1 MKTITAILGMILS
14 IVSAYLMFKSKTTL
28 DLVCGFAVLLMAII
42 FILFSIME
50 EQKQDIEHLRHQLW
64 FKLK

>member
-14 IVSAYLMFKSKTTL
+14 IVSAYLMFTSKSTL

-50 EQKQDIEHLRHQLW
+50 EQKQDIEYLRHQLW